1 MSDDLLGH
9 VRCGEEVFSRNIV
22 ASQGRQMVTKDLLG
36 HSRRGEEVFNRN
48 IVASHR
54 QVTLG
59 VLPTS
64 GCILE

>member
-22 ASQGRQMVTKDLLG
+22 AS
-36 HSRRGEEVFNRN
+36 
-48 IVASHR
+48 HR